1 MTYINITDDI
11 DKEYELPENFNS
23 NEINGLYDILN
34 TREIGISIAYQL
46 FDAEYDL
53 TQEILNE
60 EINDYLKNI
69 HEKIIESAIET
80 LEQNGREVL

>member
-11 DKEYELPENFNS
+11 DKEYQLPEDFNS

-53 TQEILNE
+53 TQEILDE

-80 LEQNGREVL
+80 LEQNEREVL

>member
-11 DKEYELPENFNS
+11 DKEYELPEDFNS

-53 TQEILNE
+53 TQEILDE

-69 HEKIIESAIET
+69 HEKIIENAIET
-80 LEQNGREVL
+80 LEQNEREVL

>member
-11 DKEYELPENFNS
+11 NKEYELPEDFNS

-34 TREIGISIAYQL
+34 TREIGISVAYQV
-46 FDAEYDL
+46 FDAEYNL
-53 TQEILNE
+53 TQEILDE

>member
-11 DKEYELPENFNS
+11 NKEYELQEDFNS

-53 TQEILNE
+53 TQEILDE
-60 EINDYLKNI
+60 EINDYLKNV

-80 LEQNGREVL
+80 LEQNEREVL